1 MIAFPAWGA
10 HHRSSAPAKQRTSE
24 ISAANE
30 RECRIAFSR
39 PPDRTERSWIGP
51 ITVVLLLC
59 VLTGTREHAP
69 STATTGG
76 APDRP
81 ATATA
86 GTVPS
91 ALGEGLTQALLT
103 RYREAFRPLLLS
115 GTHLNA
121 EGQLDGPDGPFYI
134 YYTGAAPD
142 PSFLGPYAGLVGWTV
157 RLVPGVR

>member
-1 MIAFPAWGA
+1 MW
-10 HHRSSAPAKQRTSE
+10 SAPSRQRTIE
-24 ISAANE
+24 VGAARIRGSA
-30 RECRIAFSR
+30 
-39 PPDRTERSWIGP
+39 DRTERSWGGP
-51 ITVVLLLC
+51 VAVVLLLC

-69 STATTGG
+69 TSPSRAATVEQP
-76 APDRP
+76 APV
-81 ATATA
+81 AV
-86 GTVPS
+86 GSVHS

-103 RYREAFRPLLLS
+103 RYRESFRPLLLS